1 MTAIYRVPLWLDT
14 PGPTWIEDLDLP
26 LLLNHDGQ
34 DQPDPVS
41 ELLACGLIVQM
52 LPSARPSA
60 LAGQRCC
67 TVVLTSSCPVSEATL
82 TVVAG
87 PRKQLPPE
95 LAAELQRVEA
105 VALVGLKPLRSLAA
119 FAAELQ
125 RAEAVRQ
132 QDADG
137 VHIKE
142 TENTLEVT
150 IANKP
155 FFTYQYNTKDPELR
169 RPIFHPVHGP
179 SGKSITQLGEVP
191 GKKVA
196 HFHHTALWI
205 AHQNWTAMGHGNLDN
220 WQMNKNCTKIEH
232 VKFDKIESGP
242 LAARFIEQL
251 SWLDGKGEK
260 VLLAETRTVTVPK
273 REAASRV
280 IDIDLSLKAQDLP
293 VTLNKTP
300 YHLLACRVLDAMLPK
315 NGGAMLNSEG
325 KKNPPDGAP
334 AHWID
339 VSGKFE
345 DEEQGIALFNHPKND
360 RQPVP
365 CLQFSG
371 QTIGLSPTHKEPL
384 TIAAGKEAR
393 FRFRALVHV
402 GNAETAKVAAEYEAY
417 AKGSQ
422 AKIGGVEKLRG

>member
-1 MTAIYRVPLWLDT
+1 VILFNRC
-14 PGPTWIEDLDLP
+14 
-26 LLLNHDGQ
+26 
-34 DQPDPVS
+34 PVADA
-41 ELLACGLIVQM
+41 EL
-52 LPSARPSA
+52 
-60 LAGQRCC
+60 
-67 TVVLTSSCPVSEATL
+67 TVLTGIREVLPN
-82 TVVAG
+82 VVACA
-87 PRKQLPPE
+87 QN
-95 LAAELQRVEA
+95 
-105 VALVGLKPLRSLAA
+105 
-119 FAAELQ
+119 
-125 RAEAVRQ
+125 
-132 QDADG
+132 ADE
-137 VHIKE
+137 VKIKE
-142 TENTLEVT
+142 TENALEVSL
-150 IANKP
+150 AGKP
-155 FFTYQYNTKDPELR
+155 FFRYQFNTKDPELR

-179 SGKSITQLGEVP
+179 SGKPLTQLGEVP

-205 AHQNWTAMGHGNLDN
+205 AHQNWTAKGHGNLDN

-251 SWLDGKGEK
+251 SWLDAKGEK

-273 REAASRV
+273 RDAASRI
-280 IDIDLSLKAQDLP
+280 IDIDLTLKAQDLP

-315 NGGAMLNSEG
+315 NGGAMVNSDG

-339 VSGKFE
+339 ISGKLE
-345 DEEQGIALFNHPKND
+345 DEEQGVALFNHPKND

-384 TIAAGKEAR
+384 TIEAGKEAR
-393 FRFRALVHV
+393 FRFRVLVHA
-402 GNAETAKVAAEYEAY
+402 GDADKGKVAAEYEAY
-417 AKGSQ
+417 SKAGQ
-422 AKIGGVEKLRG
+422 AKIGGVERVRAVT